1 MTKLKHA
8 LLIIIFL
15 IPIAFYTG
23 WFTVKFIYE
32 HDIYIP
38 RIKEAVVLATTHQPE
53 TFTELYFEDHL
64 DLPQKIELRKNQFFR
79 FTIHNLEY
87 QDMTY
92 KYEIRAIDDKES
104 RTLSSKS
111 ASLTHDEYKT
121 FYQSFNLATSSGRMK
136 IQVSLVNKDQP
147 IHFWMEE

>member
-64 DLPQKIELRKNQFFR
+64 DLPKKIELRKWNTKFR
-79 FTIHNLEY
+79 GKFLIH
-87 QDMTY
+87 
-92 KYEIRAIDDKES
+92 
-104 RTLSSKS
+104 SSKIYIFD
-111 ASLTHDEYKT
+111 L
-121 FYQSFNLATSSGRMK
+121 QR
-136 IQVSLVNKDQP
+136 I
-147 IHFWMEE
+147 